1 MEKPMAPD
9 ERDRMFDKALARH
22 LRSAAQPGEA
32 VGTPGVS
39 ASQSSACPDPET
51 LAAYHERSLLPEQLN
66 SLKEHIVG
74 CANCQTVLAHLETTD
89 EIPLQAAEEAQVFAQ
104 SAPAPAAAVSSP
116 GPATSPE
123 ARTRKSRRV
132 LLFRGPRWQWLAPA
146 GAIAAGLLV
155 WVALHE
161 NQRPP
166 LPSLKESE
174 TKMAKN
180 QAPPPIPSG
189 AIREP
194 QSSAPSKPV
203 VILSRPQSRDDEK
216 AIADGR
222 ATSGVAR
229 QSQVPGGAAGGKLT
243 DSLADKEFRER
254 KDGQRD
260 SSVDQLMAANRSDL
274 DTKNLPEALRK
285 KEEASAQAAKVQAQV
300 VELQNSQIQN
310 QNSNYVSPKVPGPA
324 PLNQMDSSAKAKRAA
339 AAPAPTAPPPQP
351 PAEVVGGVASNANSS
366 LSVEVAS
373 ASNLR
378 LISPPGSNAVWLAGR
393 RGLIEFSKDGGSSW
407 SHQTS
412 GVLADLLTGSAP
424 SEQVCWIVGRI
435 GAVLRTTDGGAHWKV
450 IPTPL
455 TEDLGGIRAT
465 DALHATIW
473 NARATKSL
481 ETSDG
486 GLTWKPVPNP

>member
-1 MEKPMAPD
+1 
-9 ERDRMFDKALARH
+9 
-22 LRSAAQPGEA
+22 
-32 VGTPGVS
+32 VW
-39 ASQSSACPDPET
+39 
-51 LAAYHERSLLPEQLN
+51 
-66 SLKEHIVG
+66 I
-74 CANCQTVLAHLETTD
+74 
-89 EIPLQAAEEAQVFAQ
+89 
-104 SAPAPAAAVSSP
+104 
-116 GPATSPE
+116 
-123 ARTRKSRRV
+123 
-132 LLFRGPRWQWLAPA
+132 
-146 GAIAAGLLV
+146 AI
-155 WVALHE
+155 HE
-161 NQRPP
+161 NQRLP
-166 LPSLKESE
+166 LPSLNENE

-194 QSSAPSKPV
+194 QSSASAKPA
-203 VILSRPQSRDDEK
+203 VILSRPQTRDDEK

-222 ATSGVAR
+222 AASGVAR
-229 QSQVPGGAAGGKLT
+229 QSPVPGGAAGGKLT

-254 KDGQRD
+254 KDRERD
-260 SSVDQLMAANRSDL
+260 ASLDQLTAANRSDL
-274 DTKNLPEALRK
+274 DTKDLPEALRK
-285 KEEASAQAAKVQAQV
+285 KEEASAQAAKVQAPV

-310 QNSNYVSPKVPGPA
+310 QNSNYASPKVPGPA

-351 PAEVVGGVASNANSS
+351 PAEVVGGLAANNNSS
-366 LSVEVAS
+366 LSMEVAS

-407 SHQTS
+407 SRQTS

-450 IPTPL
+450 ISAPL

-473 NARATKSL
+473 NARATKSFA
-481 ETSDG
+481 TSDG
-486 GLTWKPVPNP
+486 GLTWKPLPNP